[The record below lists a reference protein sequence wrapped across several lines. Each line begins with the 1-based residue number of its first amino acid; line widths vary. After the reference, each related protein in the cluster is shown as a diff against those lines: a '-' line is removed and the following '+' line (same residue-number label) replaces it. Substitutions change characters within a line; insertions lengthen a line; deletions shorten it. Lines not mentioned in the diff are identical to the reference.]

1 MSGNERDYESSAM
14 KRLRE
19 RIAAIRPLDEAV
31 MQQAR
36 ERQNQLTKPP
46 GSLGRLEE
54 LSIRLAGITGS
65 LRPPLERK
73 TVVVMAADH
82 GVAAEGV
89 SAYPQAVTAQMV
101 ANFIQGGAAINVL
114 ARRAGARVL
123 VVDIGVATEIP
134 LRAENFLQRKIAP
147 GTRNLAA
154 GPAMTWQE
162 MADAIAV
169 GLDIAEQEV
178 ARGMDILITGDMG
191 IGNTTASSAIVAAVT
206 GVPVEEVTGRGTGID
221 DSHLKQ
227 KIAIIERAIAV
238 NQPNRNDPLDILAKL
253 GGFEIAGLVGAII
266 GAASYRVPI
275 LVDGFIS
282 TAAALLAAELAPL
295 ACRYMIAAHSSVER
309 GHRIMLEHLEL
320 QPLLN
325 LDLRLGEGTGAVL
338 ALPLLENAVAILNEM
353 ATFEQAAVSREGN
366 PATQPE
372 PNR

>member
-1 MSGNERDYESSAM
+1 MSENESGHESSAM
-14 KRLRE
+14 KRLHE
-19 RIAAIRPLDEAV
+19 RIAAIAPLDEAT
-31 MQQAR
+31 MRQAR
-36 ERQNQLTKPP
+36 ERQNQLTKPQ

-54 LSIRLAGITGS
+54 LSIRLAGMTGS

-82 GVAAEGV
+82 GVAADGV

-114 ARRAGARVL
+114 ARRTAARVL
-123 VVDIGVATEIP
+123 VVDIGVATEIS
-134 LRAENFLQRKIAP
+134 LRAENFLQRKIAS
-147 GTRNLAA
+147 GTRNLAT
-154 GPAMTWQE
+154 GPAMTRQE

-169 GLDIAEQEV
+169 GLDIVEQEV
-178 ARGMDILITGDMG
+178 ARGLDILITGDMG

-206 GVPVEEVTGRGTGID
+206 AVPVEEVTGRGTGID
-221 DSHLKQ
+221 DAHLKR
-227 KIAIIERAIAV
+227 KVAIIKQAIAL
-238 NQPNRNDPLDILAKL
+238 NQPNRHDPFDILAKL

-266 GAASYRVPI
+266 GAASHRIPI

-295 ACRYMIAAHSSVER
+295 ACGYMIAAHSSVER

-338 ALPLLENAVAILNEM
+338 AIPLLENAVAILNEM
-353 ATFEQAAVSREGN
+353 ATFEQAAVSRAG
-366 PATQPE
+366 QPE
-372 PNR
+372 LKR